1 LVNLCFIFEIDCKKK
16 NAKKLICP
24 TAYIQQSIKSM
35 RPLKIEPKEEEVEK
49 VQKKVPVAKPKGKGK
64 GKGKVVVEVEV
75 VVEEPKQSSIDRDF
89 KILDESLILDQSILS
104 INQKDNLNEELR
116 KPF

>member
-1 LVNLCFIFEIDCKKK
+1 MSG
-16 NAKKLICP
+16 KLICP

-35 RPLKIEPKEEEVEK
+35 RPLKIEPKEEEVEE
-49 VQKKVPVAKPKGKGK
+49 VQKKAPAKAKPKAKGKGK
-64 GKGKVVVEVEV
+64 KEVEVEI

-116 KPF
+116 KRTYG